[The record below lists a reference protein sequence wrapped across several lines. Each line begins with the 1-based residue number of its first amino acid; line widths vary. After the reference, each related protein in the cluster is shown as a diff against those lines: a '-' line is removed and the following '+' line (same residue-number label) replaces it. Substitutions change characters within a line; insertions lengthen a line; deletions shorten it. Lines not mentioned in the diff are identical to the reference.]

1 MNRVV
6 PFYIIFTI
14 FGQKN
19 IVLTNDRVGLS
30 RSAIFLFVF
39 VIIHAVG
46 NLHVFLGPR
55 DFYGYG
61 YFYARLYWTGFGL
74 QANIVEEYVLL
85 SALLH
90 VAVAL
95 KRTWDISLNYSVASG
110 KLNMAISGVTLLTFM
125 TIHLFQFR
133 FGDTKPYDL
142 CPPEYLV
149 NIWPGVLRLGF
160 FWVEG
165 TCEYVKVRDIYR
177 LEFEVFESL
186 GWVLFYIGA
195 VCVFTTHMCLGW
207 AKVVG
212 APALGIPKRY
222 QNKAAHI
229 GYVMTVGVA
238 LIYVSFPIYAHM
250 WPISGPFESAP
261 L

>member
-1 MNRVV
+1 MGGHLVELFRCVRQAQHGNFWRDTSHVHDHPFVSVPLRRHQTVRLVPARVL
-6 PFYIIFTI
+6 
-14 FGQKN
+14 GQ
-19 IVLTNDRVGLS
+19 
-30 RSAIFLFVF
+30 
-39 VIIHAVG
+39 
-46 NLHVFLGPR
+46 
-55 DFYGYG
+55 
-61 YFYARLYWTGFGL
+61 
-74 QANIVEEYVLL
+74 
-85 SALLH
+85 
-90 VAVAL
+90 
-95 KRTWDISLNYSVASG
+95 
-110 KLNMAISGVTLLTFM
+110 
-125 TIHLFQFR
+125 HLAWSFA
-133 FGDTKPYDL
+133 PW
-142 CPPEYLV
+142 V
-149 NIWPGVLRLGF
+149 

-229 GYVMTVGVA
+229 GYVMTIGVA

-250 WPISGPFESAP
+250 WPISGPNESAP